1 MRSLLVTLAILAA
14 SSRPSDACSPPQC
27 WPGAFVP
34 KDGATIPANAPGFYF
49 RPSES
54 GSPGDASLVR
64 LSAASDPTASIP
76 FTAVPQPNGDFVLV
90 PDAPLV
96 EGETY
101 TLEDRALCN
110 NSTLHSTFTAGPAAP
125 LPTSLGTV
133 ELVGHGNFAE
143 LDLATVSGSC
153 STSVDATVLQIA
165 LAESASASPWK
176 DLFLYET
183 LVDDQPWVNQASIA
197 VRTTPGES
205 WVGRGKDLLYRVC
218 QLSSDAYYQGLPIGG
233 HEVRF
238 RASLPG
244 ASPTTA
250 SLATP
255 KQAFEIM
262 CTPDPDENEP
272 DDHDD
277 GGGCSTSTPATLGG
291 VMLVLASL
299 TLRRRRCPDP
309 RSREP

>member
-1 MRSLLVTLAILAA
+1 MRSLLVTLALLAA
-14 SSRPSDACSPPQC
+14 SSRPADACSPPQC
-27 WPGAFVP
+27 WPGSFVP

-54 GSPGDASLVR
+54 GSPGDPSLVR
-64 LSAASDPTASIP
+64 LTAASDPTTSIP

-90 PDAPLV
+90 PDVPLV

-110 NSTLHSTFTAGPAAP
+110 NATLHSTFTAGPAAP

-133 ELVGHGNFAE
+133 ELIGHGNYAD

-153 STSVDATVLQIA
+153 STRVEATVLQIA
-165 LAESASASPWK
+165 LSESASAAPWK

-218 QLSSDAYYQGLPIGG
+218 QLSSDAYYQGLPVGG

-244 ASPTTA
+244 ASPMTA

-272 DDHDD
+272 DDNNDGD
-277 GGGCSTSTPATLGG
+277 GGGCSTSGRELGG
-291 VMLVLASL
+291 ALLLLGLLV
-299 TLRRRRCPDP
+299 RRRR
-309 RSREP
+309 R